1 MITYENKEYYTV
13 PEVAKILGIS
23 NQAAYKKVQNSLSS
37 FYKEI
42 NGQKYIS
49 ADFKMAT
56 DVNHNPNNKFNID
69 KTNQSTEL
77 ISALKA
83 HITSLEKQN
92 DNLNEQMNNLHK
104 QIEQL
109 TYALVSEQQRVK
121 ELLPPRV
128 EVMKSEHPEQ
138 NSGKGSGTASEQPQ
152 PEKKQKNKS
161 FFRFWRKKTKL

>member
-1 MITYENKEYYTV
+1 MI
-13 PEVAKILGIS
+13 
-23 NQAAYKKVQNSLSS
+23 VQNKPSYL
-37 FYKEI
+37 I
-42 NGQKYIS
+42 NHS
-49 ADFKMAT
+49 PD
-56 DVNHNPNNKFNID
+56 NKFSVY

-138 NSGKGSGTASEQPQ
+138 NSGKGSGTASEPPQ
-152 PEKKQKNKS
+152 PEKKQKKKS
-161 FFRFWRKKTKL
+161 FFLKKWKKD